1 MDNMNK
7 GDLNSEVLM
16 TLSKEKLVE
25 MFLSLKD
32 ECVALKEMDTYRHK
46 MDKRM
51 EEIEREQYK
60 SAQYSRRDTVE
71 ITGIPGDIPTD
82 ALENEVIRIYDV
94 AQVNVNGT
102 KLRRTDIQAC
112 HRVGKRKTVIVK
124 FVNRKFANE
133 GLYCGKHLK
142 NNSPYAAPT
151 YINNSFCPEFRF
163 LNYLVRQAKR
173 AKKIHFY
180 KVRHGVT
187 HIQLVDSGPFHEVTH
202 KADLVRHGIC
212 EVDEN

>member
-7 GDLNSEVLM
+7 GDLNSEVLI

-60 SAQYSRRDTVE
+60 SAQYSRRGTVE

-112 HRVGKRKTVIVK
+112 HRVGKR
-124 FVNRKFANE
+124 
-133 GLYCGKHLK
+133 
-142 NNSPYAAPT
+142 
-151 YINNSFCPEFRF
+151 
-163 LNYLVRQAKR
+163 
-173 AKKIHFY
+173 
-180 KVRHGVT
+180 
-187 HIQLVDSGPFHEVTH
+187 
-202 KADLVRHGIC
+202 
-212 EVDEN
+212 

>member
-1 MDNMNK
+1 
-7 GDLNSEVLM
+7 
-16 TLSKEKLVE
+16 
-25 MFLSLKD
+25 
-32 ECVALKEMDTYRHK
+32 

-133 GLYCGKHLK
+133 GLYYGKHLK
-142 NNSPYAAPT
+142 NNSSYAAPT
-151 YINNSFCPEFRF
+151 NINNSFCPEFRF

-202 KADLVRHGIC
+202 KADLVHHGIC